1 MDKINLAVQALYWCK
16 RYHYSNPEIGMG
28 PFLSSLLDR
37 ILEEAGVEL
46 TPAEK
51 EQVVTQVRARALAV
65 GDKWW

>member
-1 MDKINLAVQALYWCK
+1 MDKINLAIQALYWRK

-37 ILEEAGVEL
+37 TLKEAGVEL

-51 EQVVTQVRARALAV
+51 EQVITQVRTRAQAQ